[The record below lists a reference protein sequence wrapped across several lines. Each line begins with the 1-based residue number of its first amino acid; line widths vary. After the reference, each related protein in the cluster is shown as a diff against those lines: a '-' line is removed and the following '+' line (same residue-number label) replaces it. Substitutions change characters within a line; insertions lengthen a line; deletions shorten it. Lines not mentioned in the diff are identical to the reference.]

1 MGEEMAE
8 GGSEG
13 GMALEEASGASR
25 NRALSRAQ
33 FENTRV
39 LL

>member
-25 NRALSRAQ
+25 NRAC
-33 FENTRV
+33 FEQSTI
-39 LL
+39 